1 MVHLTLWYMMDHNG
15 NSKSPSSS
23 GSIDMRHL
31 IKPRGRGYS
40 LRMLTPPV
48 LVGTKNPWTA
58 KPFGKEIK
66 LGLDTRSHAEA
77 LRIRD
82 VRVGQIRQL
91 ESDAIAASGRGG
103 IGRIM
108 DLSPE
113 AAEDWR
119 KMRMEATQEELEG
132 YDYVL
137 SDQLDAA
144 VDAGKEREAET
155 FGALVFK
162 GAVPLERAMEQ
173 YLEERKEGN
182 VFGFDPLAVTT
193 ALNIKSTIKH
203 LVAFLDME
211 TPLLDDVTPN
221 KAFQFY
227 TKYLPVEKELGAGTV
242 TKHVNFMRGLWNWAL
257 VDKGYLKRR
266 NGKAIPNPWVITE
279 KGTSKKRAS
288 ARSGNAKRTAFTS
301 EQVASLLAG
310 WSDWGA
316 RQGDIMRLALVTG
329 CRADEMGALPLLN
342 VRADGSCFEITRG
355 KSANAARL
363 IPVVGDAQ
371 ELLRRRVQVVTAA
384 QVDVPASER
393 RLFPE
398 WPLKPST
405 GKANSVSQWFT
416 RYRREALGKETD
428 DTLAFHS
435 FRHTW
440 KTVARRAGVADD
452 RVRDLGGWQGGVSGR
467 RDASDG
473 YDHGLLEQQLFEA
486 QWEIWRGLQDQG
498 FLIGF

>member
-1 MVHLTLWYMMDHNG
+1 MDHND
-15 NSKSPSSS
+15 NSTPPPPSD
-23 GSIDMRHL
+23 SIDMRHL
-31 IKPRGRGYS
+31 IKPRGKGYS
-40 LRMLTPPV
+40 LRMLTPTV
-48 LVGTKNPWTA
+48 LVGTENPWTG

-66 LGLDTRSHAEA
+66 LGLDTRGHADA

-91 ESDAIAASGRGG
+91 EADANAASGRRG

-119 KMRMEATQEELEG
+119 KMRLEATDEELEG

-137 SDQLDAA
+137 DDQLNAA
-144 VDAGKEREAET
+144 ADAGKEDQAKA

-162 GAVPLERAMEQ
+162 GAMPLEKALEQ

-193 ALNIKSTIKH
+193 VLNVRSTMKH

-211 TPLLDDVTPN
+211 TPLLQDVTEQ
-221 KAFQFY
+221 KAFQFR
-227 TKYLPVEKELGAGTV
+227 TKYLPIEKGLGVGTV
-242 TKHVNFMRGLWNWAL
+242 AKHTNLMRGLWRWAIA
-257 VDKGYLKRR
+257 DKMYLKSR
-266 NGKAIPNPWVITE
+266 NGKALRNPWTVTE
-279 KGTSKKRAS
+279 TGTSKKKAS
-288 ARSGNAKRTAFTS
+288 RRDGETKRTAFTPD
-301 EQVASLLAG
+301 QVASLFAG
-310 WSDWGA
+310 WSDWGT
-316 RQGDIMRLALVTG
+316 RQGDIIRLALATG
-329 CRADEMGALPLLN
+329 CRADEMGALPLQN
-342 VRADGSCFEITRG
+342 VRADGSGFDISRG

-363 IPVVGDAQ
+363 VPLVGDAQ
-371 ELLRRRVQVVTAA
+371 ELLRRRVVAVTEA
-384 QVDVPASER
+384 QFSIPESER

-416 RYRREALGKETD
+416 RYRRDVLGKDTD
-428 DTLAFHS
+428 DLLALHS

-440 KTVARRAGVADD
+440 KTVARRAGVAED
-452 RVRDLGGWQGGVSGR
+452 RVRDLGGWQGGSNGR
-467 RDASDG
+467 RDAADV

-486 QWEIWRGLQDQG
+486 QQAIWKGLEDQG
-498 FLIGF
+498 YLKGF